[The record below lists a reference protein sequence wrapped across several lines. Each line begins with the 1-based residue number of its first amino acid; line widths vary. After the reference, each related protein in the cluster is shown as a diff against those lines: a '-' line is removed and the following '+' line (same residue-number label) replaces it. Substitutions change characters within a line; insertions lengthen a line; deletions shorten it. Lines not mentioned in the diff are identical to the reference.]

1 MQKYKCRQCNH
12 QFTLHP
18 KEKRSKSPYP
28 KCPVCGKAT
37 FIWHRYDTYIHF
49 KCGSKKCNHSFKI
62 PVPAPKLLLLPQKLD
77 GITSFS
83 GFRSPP
89 SIIFIAPSLYFDGNM
104 STRAIKHFLASYL
117 NFSISHVAIHY
128 WTKAFAS
135 WFQIISTLFAPA
147 LDLKSDTWHA
157 DETFLK
163 INGVEH
169 YLWILIDSETRFVI
183 SFILSDKRDSSS
195 AYMLFHQ
202 AACLTDAVPLYIVTD
217 HWNAYNQ
224 AIATIY
230 PSVTHYQYENLSD
243 ELSNNLIE
251 SFNHTFKAWYRT
263 KKGLKS
269 FDSSLA
275 LITTFIFHYNF
286 LHLHTA
292 LNLLPPAIVAGVSY
306 SQQQMQTWPLF

>member
-1 MQKYKCRQCNH
+1 MDQ
-12 QFTLHP
+12 
-18 KEKRSKSPYP
+18 
-28 KCPVCGKAT
+28 
-37 FIWHRYDTYIHF
+37 
-49 KCGSKKCNHSFKI
+49 
-62 PVPAPKLLLLPQKLD
+62 
-77 GITSFS
+77 
-83 GFRSPP
+83 
-89 SIIFIAPSLYFDGNM
+89 SLCFLVSDYFNP
-104 STRAIKHFLASYL
+104 
-117 NFSISHVAIHY
+117 
-128 WTKAFAS
+128 
-135 WFQIISTLFAPA
+135 FAPA

-306 SQQQMQTWPLF
+306 SQQQMQTWPLFKILFSLSGISLPFFSVFLFSLIHSFFISS